1 MIIHDCSDQLSCP
14 HHVVITGASG
24 GLGRALALAF
34 ARPGTRLGIHYATH
48 KDGAEDTARAAE
60 QRGAA
65 AYVVGADFSRDDA
78 WRELVRTVEA
88 QHAPLDVLVLNAGIA
103 RPKRIINMS
112 EDDWDAVLTV
122 NFRTNVKLLDAFS
135 AQILQR
141 GSHVL
146 MIASLVGARGE
157 IGLSAYAASKGALL
171 GFVRDAARRLG
182 PRGIHVN
189 AIVPGLLR
197 TAMTANVSDED
208 FAEAARENVLGQGS
222 TCEEIARAA
231 VFITTLEHA
240 SGQVFALDSRVPF

>member
-1 MIIHDCSDQLSCP
+1 MINNPLRR
-14 HHVVITGASG
+14 HVFVTGASS

-34 ARPGTRLGIHYATH
+34 ARPGTRLGIQYATRKH
-48 KDGAEDTARAAE
+48 GAEDTARAAE
-60 QRGAA
+60 HRGAA
-65 AYVVGADFSRDDA
+65 VYVVGADFSCDEA
-78 WRELVRTVEA
+78 WRELVRVVEA

-135 AQILQR
+135 AQALRR

-146 MIASLVGARGE
+146 AIASLVGMRGD

-182 PRGIHVN
+182 PRGVHVN

-197 TAMTANVSDED
+197 TPMTANLSDEQ
-208 FAEAARENVLGQGS
+208 FAEAARENVLGHGS

-231 VFITTLEHA
+231 VFITSLEHA